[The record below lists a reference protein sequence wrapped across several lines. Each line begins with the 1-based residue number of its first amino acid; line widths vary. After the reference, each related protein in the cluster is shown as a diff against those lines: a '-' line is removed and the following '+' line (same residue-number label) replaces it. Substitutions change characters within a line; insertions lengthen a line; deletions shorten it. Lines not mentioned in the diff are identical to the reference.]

1 MGPKPKKGTESSS
14 LMPVASGIHELAGVN
29 EEVIVPLPGPRAL
42 IPLATAYRSTWVVQ
56 SLDTLRHHG
65 LFDRYLAALR
75 EHREEIL
82 SCIAGT
88 WLPMPVVTA
97 HYRACDSLGLSE
109 MQITEMLRGPGVRVR
124 RAWLARLIVA
134 AEGAKEDPWSILAQL
149 DRIWRRSANG
159 GAAAIFRLGPRE
171 ARVEYVGCEL
181 FRIPYYCQAVRVV
194 LLALIERFGADPA
207 VRMMI
212 RRGAD
217 EGLYLLRWT

>member
-1 MGPKPKKGTESSS
+1 MEPKPKGTGLSSTI
-14 LMPVASGIHELAGVN
+14 PASRMRERASIN
-29 EEVIVPLPGPRAL
+29 EEVIVPLPGVRAS
-42 IPLATAYRSTWVVQ
+42 IPPATAYRSTWVVQ

-65 LFDRYLAALR
+65 LFDRYLASLR

-88 WLPMPVVTA
+88 WLPMPVVCA

-109 MQITEMLRGPGVRVR
+109 TQMTEMLRGPGVRVR
-124 RAWLARLIVA
+124 RAWYASLIAA
-134 AEGAKEDPWSILAQL
+134 AEGAKEDPWSILSQI
-149 DRIWRRSANG
+149 DRIWHRGANG
-159 GAAAIFRLGPRE
+159 GAAAVFRLGPRE

-194 LLALIERFGADPA
+194 LHALIERFGADPA

-212 RRGAD
+212 PHGAD
-217 EGLYLLRWT
+217 EGVYLLRWK